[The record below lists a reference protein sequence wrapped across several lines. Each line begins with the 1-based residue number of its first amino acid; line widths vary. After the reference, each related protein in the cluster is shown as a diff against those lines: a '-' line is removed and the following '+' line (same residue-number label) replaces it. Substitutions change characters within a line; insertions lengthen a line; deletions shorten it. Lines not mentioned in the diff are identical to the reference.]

1 MKLTAQTIAKLE
13 LAAGKIDFVFF
24 DDDLQGLGLRLRKGS
39 KGISYTWIFQYSR
52 NGNAKRMRVGEYPT
66 LSSQAA
72 RDIARPWYGAVCQ
85 GRDPASEKA
94 QAQIDHDSFG
104 QTVVAYLAH
113 KKDDLRERTF
123 IETERYLTDYAKL
136 LHNRPLVNVTRA
148 DIADLLNSTAS
159 TSGEATANRLRSNL
173 SSLFTWAQQNGKAE
187 ANPVAFT
194 QKREEQK
201 RDRFLSDDELRAVWN
216 AAGDG
221 DYGTIVKLL
230 MLTGQRRE
238 EIGGLMWSEIK
249 TRVFPTKP
257 GESITMDVI
266 DLPPNRTKTGKA
278 HFVPLS
284 EAALALL
291 PARTGRDHVFGRG
304 DGADGFA
311 GWSAAKAALDKRL
324 GDMPAW
330 TLHDLRRTVS
340 TQMHE
345 KGVAPHVVE
354 ALINHISGHK
364 AGVAGRYNHANYSAE
379 RKAALDMWAAHIVKV
394 VARPFVAVAKAA

>member
-1 MKLTAQTIAKLE
+1 MKFTEKTVKEFQ
-13 LAAGKIDFVFF
+13 LAEGKSDATFW
-24 DDDLQGLGLRLRKGS
+24 DDDLTGFGLRIRANGS
-39 KGISYTWIFQYSR
+39 RVFVYMYSR
-52 NGNAKRMRVGEYPT
+52 NGNPRKMT
-66 LSSQAA
+66 LGKSPGMTVQAA
-72 RDIARPWYGAVCQ
+72 REIARQAYSRVIQ
-85 GRDPASEKA
+85 GHDPAAEK
-94 QAQIDHDSFG
+94 QAALIDHDSFG
-104 QTVVAYLAH
+104 DIVALYLAA
-113 KKDDLRERTF
+113 KKSELRDTTF
-123 IETERYLTDYAKL
+123 AATESYLTGYAKR
-136 LHNRPLVNVTRA
+136 LHAMPLVSVTRA
-148 DIADLLNSTAS
+148 DVADLLNKTAAD
-159 TSGEATANRLRSNL
+159 SGGPTANRLRSNL
-173 SSLFTWAQQNGKAE
+173 SSLFMWAQQQGKAE
-187 ANPVAFT
+187 SNPVAFT
-194 QKREEQK
+194 EKREEK
-201 RDRFLSDDELRAVWN
+201 PRDRTLTDSELAAIWN

-238 EIGGLMWSEIK
+238 EIGGLCWSEIA
-249 TRVFPTKP
+249 
-257 GESITMDVI
+257 GGQIN
-266 DLPPNRTKTGKA
+266 LPPNRTKNGKA

-354 ALINHISGHK
+354 AIINHISGHK
-364 AGVAGRYNHANYSAE
+364 AGVAGRYNHANYTAE
-379 RKAALDMWAAHIVKV
+379 RKAALDMWAAHVLSLVSK
-394 VARPFVAVAKAA
+394 RPFVVVAKAA

>member
-24 DDDLQGLGLRLRKGS
+24 DDDLQGLGLRLRQGS

-52 NGNAKRMRVGEYPT
+52 NGNAKRMRVGDYPT
-66 LSSQAA
+66 LSPQAA

-104 QTVVAYLAH
+104 QTVTLYLAA
-113 KKDDLRERTF
+113 KKDDLRERTY
-123 IETERYLTDYAKL
+123 IEAERYLTDYAKR
-136 LHNRPLVNVTRA
+136 LHSRPLANVSRA
-148 DIADLLNSTAS
+148 DAANLLNDVARD
-159 TSGEATANRLRSNL
+159 SGPMAANRLRSNL
-173 SSLFTWAQQNGKAE
+173 SSLFTWAQRQGKAE
-187 ANPVAFT
+187 SNPVAFT
-194 QKREEQK
+194 EKREEQK
-201 RDRFLSDDELRAVWN
+201 RDRVLTDDELRAIWN

-230 MLTGQRRE
+230 ILTGQRRE
-238 EIGGLMWSEIK
+238 EIGGLRWSEIA
-249 TRVFPTKP
+249 
-257 GESITMDVI
+257 GGQIN
-266 DLPPNRTKTGKA
+266 LPPNRTKNGKA
-278 HFVPLS
+278 HFIPLAQ
-284 EAALALL
+284 AALALL
-291 PARTGRDHVFGRG
+291 PARTGRDHLFGRG

-354 ALINHISGHK
+354 AIINHISGHK
-364 AGVAGRYNHANYSAE
+364 AGVAGTYNRANYHAE
-379 RKAALDMWAAHIVKV
+379 RKVALDKWAAHIMALVTK
-394 VARPFVAVAKAA
+394 RPFVVVAKAA

>member
-52 NGNAKRMRVGEYPT
+52 NGNAKRMRVGDYPT
-66 LSSQAA
+66 LSPQAA

-104 QTVVAYLAH
+104 QIVTAYLAA
-113 KKDDLRERTF
+113 KKDGLRASTY
-123 IETERYLTDYAKL
+123 IEATRYLTDYAKR
-136 LHNRPLVNVTRA
+136 LHSRPLANVSRA
-148 DIADLLNSTAS
+148 DVANLLNDIARD
-159 TSGEATANRLRSNL
+159 SGDMAANRLRSNL
-173 SSLFTWAQQNGKAE
+173 SSLFTWAQRQGKAE
-187 ANPVAFT
+187 TNPVAFT
-194 QKREEQK
+194 EKREEK
-201 RDRFLSDDELRAVWN
+201 SRDRVLSDDDLRAIWN

-230 MLTGQRRE
+230 ILTGQRRE
-238 EIGGLMWSEIK
+238 EIGGLCWSEIA
-249 TRVFPTKP
+249 
-257 GESITMDVI
+257 GGQIN
-266 DLPPNRTKTGKA
+266 LPPNRTKNGKA

-284 EAALALL
+284 QAALALL
-291 PARTGRDHVFGRG
+291 PKRSGRDHVFGRG

-324 GDMPAW
+324 GDTVAPW
-330 TLHDLRRTVS
+330 RLHDLRHTLS

-354 ALINHISGHK
+354 AIINHISGHK
-364 AGVAGRYNHANYSAE
+364 AGVAGRYNHANYAAE
-379 RKAALDMWAAHIVKV
+379 RKAALDMWSAHIVSLVTK
-394 VARPFVAVAKAA
+394 RPFVIANAA

>member
-66 LSSQAA
+66 LSPQAA

-94 QAQIDHDSFG
+94 QAQIDHDSVG
-104 QTVVAYLAH
+104 QIVTLYLAD
-113 KKDDLRERTF
+113 KKDDLRQRTF
-123 IETERYLTDYAKL
+123 IEAERYLTDYAKR
-136 LHNRPLVNVTRA
+136 LHATPLRNVTRA
-148 DIADLLNSTAS
+148 DIAALLDRITADH
-159 TSGEATANRLRSNL
+159 GKATANRVRSNL
-173 SSLFTWAQQNGKAE
+173 SSLFIWAQRKGKAE
-187 ANPVAFT
+187 SNPVAFT
-194 QKREEQK
+194 EKHKEEK
-201 RDRFLSDDELRAVWN
+201 RDRTLTDDELAAIWN

-230 MLTGQRRE
+230 MLTGQRRD
-238 EIGGLMWSEIK
+238 EIGGLCWSEIA
-249 TRVFPTKP
+249 
-257 GESITMDVI
+257 GSQIN
-266 DLPPNRTKTGKA
+266 LPPNRTKNGKA

-291 PARTGRDHVFGRG
+291 PKRTDRDHVFGRG

-324 GDMPAW
+324 GDTVAPW
-330 TLHDLRRTVS
+330 RLHDLRHAMS
-340 TQMHE
+340 TGMHE
-345 KGVAPHVVE
+345 KGVAPHIVE
-354 ALINHISGHK
+354 AIINHISGHK

-379 RKAALDMWAAHIVKV
+379 RKAALDMWAAHVMSLVTK
-394 VARPFVAVAKAA
+394 RPFVVAAKAA